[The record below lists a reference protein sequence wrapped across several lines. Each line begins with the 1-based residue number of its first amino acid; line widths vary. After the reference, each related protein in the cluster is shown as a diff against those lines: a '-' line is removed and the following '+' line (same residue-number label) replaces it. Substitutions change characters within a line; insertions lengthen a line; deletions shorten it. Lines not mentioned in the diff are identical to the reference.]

1 MSVDSADLTVT
12 VLADREL
19 AVVTPAGELDVHT
32 GPLLHVQLANQ
43 LAHGRKHLIL
53 DLAGVPFMDSSGLN
67 IVIRAIK
74 ETHAVGGSLKAAA
87 LTPAVQRVFDLTGI
101 TLSHPTY
108 PDVPAAVA
116 AVEVLLSDAAPAA
129 PRPR

>member
-1 MSVDSADLTVT
+1 MSVESADLTVT

-19 AVVTPAGELDVHT
+19 AVVAPSGELDMHT

-43 LAHGRKHLIL
+43 LAHGRRHLIL

-74 ETHAVGGSLKAAA
+74 ETDAVGGSLKTAA

-101 TLSHPTY
+101 TLSHPAY

-116 AVEVLLSDAAPAA
+116 AVEALLSHSAPDAL
-129 PRPR
+129 RPQ